1 MSASIAQ
8 VLYGPKDMRL
18 EKVDIPDPGKDQ
30 VQISVYFNGICGSD
44 IHEYLD
50 GMDLATVE
58 HPITHEKAPL
68 ISGHEFAG
76 KVKKIGALVKGLKVG
91 DHVTVE
97 PIIACGYCAA
107 CRSGN
112 YNLCENSIGE
122 DNAAGFLGFSA
133 NGGLSQLCNV
143 SYIYA
148 HKLPDDLPLSLG
160 ALCEPT
166 AVAAQAIFN
175 SKIHAGDDVLISGAG
190 PIGLLTAILA
200 KISGAHDVM
209 ISDVSTSRLQIA
221 EKLGIGI
228 QTIDLSKK
236 KSVREEIK
244 KLTDRQGTDIAFECS
259 GNGSALDADIDALKF
274 NGKLVQI
281 ALFSQPPLFDVRKLL
296 KKGGSLLTSYGYA
309 NMFDKVI
316 KIIDDN
322 RSTFEKIITK
332 TIPLEEVV
340 SSGINLLISDKKQAK
355 ILVKIPQD

>member
-76 KVKKIGALVKGLKVG
+76 KVKKIGASVKGLKVG

-148 HKLPDDLPLSLG
+148 HKLPESFPLSLG

-166 AVAAQAIFN
+166 AVSAQAIFN

-236 KSVREEIK
+236 ESVQEEVK

-259 GNGSALDADIDALKF
+259 GNGSALDADIDVLKF

-281 ALFSQPPLFDVRKLL
+281 ALFSQPPLVDVRKLL

-316 KIIDDN
+316 KIIDNN

-340 SSGINLLISDKKQAK
+340 SSGIDLLISDKKQAK